1 MNNQSGFSLMETLVS
16 MVILGLLVAFTLM
29 LFNNIYSNPKLLLRS
44 EVLSLSTLF
53 EHTKKS
59 LK

>member
-1 MNNQSGFSLMETLVS
+1 METLVS